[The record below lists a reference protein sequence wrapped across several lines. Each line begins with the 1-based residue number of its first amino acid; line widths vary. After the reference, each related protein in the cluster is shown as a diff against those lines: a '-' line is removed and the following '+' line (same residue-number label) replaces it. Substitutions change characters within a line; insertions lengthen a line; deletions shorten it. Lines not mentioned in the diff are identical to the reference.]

1 MAGGVGMNAAKYV
14 LAGGLAVVG
23 PHKPAVVNGGES
35 ISYGDLA
42 VRVSRFAGALREAGM
57 KPGDRV
63 ALFMLDH
70 ADLVSMYLAIIAAG
84 GVAVAVSTRATGD
97 DLRHIL
103 AIIRP
108 FAVIAE
114 SDFAPAITTGMAPNA
129 KLFLRQRHL
138 RSWMQRSETEFVPCV
153 RRPDDPAYWVMT
165 SGTTGQP
172 KAVEHRHDNVFACT
186 DYLVRG
192 LAATSADRFFPTSR
206 LNFAYALGAMFGAL
220 RLGATL
226 ILHEGWPTPPSVA
239 ATVELNRPS
248 IVLSVPTLFQRLCE
262 CGSPSKL
269 AFRAVRCYVSAGERL
284 PPQVGA
290 EWEKASGRPIIDAMS
305 CSELVHKIFA
315 NTLSAR
321 RAGSSGRP
329 VPGVEVRLI
338 DTDGSEITQSGRSG
352 QLEVRAPFLC
362 AGYRLD
368 DTQSRAAAH
377 RPTAR
382 FRGEWFATGDEYL
395 RDEDGFYHH
404 CGRSDDMLKTSGLWV
419 SPSEI
424 EDMLAGIPTVRE
436 AAAVLREGAAGL
448 SEIVLYIVATSS
460 AEGGAAIAAA
470 RAQLTRNLPAFKLP
484 RQYALAAQLPRT
496 PSGKIQRYKL
506 RAELQRSA

>member
-1 MAGGVGMNAAKYV
+1 
-14 LAGGLAVVG
+14 L
-23 PHKPAVVNGGES
+23 
-35 ISYGDLA
+35 
-42 VRVSRFAGALREAGM
+42 
-57 KPGDRV
+57 
-63 ALFMLDH
+63 
-70 ADLVSMYLAIIAAG
+70 
-84 GVAVAVSTRATGD
+84 
-97 DLRHIL
+97 
-103 AIIRP
+103 
-108 FAVIAE
+108 
-114 SDFAPAITTGMAPNA
+114 
-129 KLFLRQRHL
+129 
-138 RSWMQRSETEFVPCV
+138 
-153 RRPDDPAYWVMT
+153 
-165 SGTTGQP
+165 
-172 KAVEHRHDNVFACT
+172 
-186 DYLVRG
+186 
-192 LAATSADRFFPTSR
+192 
-206 LNFAYALGAMFGAL
+206 
-220 RLGATL
+220 
-226 ILHEGWPTPPSVA
+226 
-239 ATVELNRPS
+239 
-248 IVLSVPTLFQRLCE
+248 
-262 CGSPSKL
+262 
-269 AFRAVRCYVSAGERL
+269 
-284 PPQVGA
+284 
-290 EWEKASGRPIIDAMS
+290 
-305 CSELVHKIFA
+305 
-315 NTLSAR
+315 
-321 RAGSSGRP
+321 

-496 PSGKIQRYKL
+496 PTGKIQRYKL
-506 RAELQRSA
+506 RATEVAA

>member
-1 MAGGVGMNAAKYV
+1 MITVTVRRLDCGSSAMAGGVGMNAAKYV

-23 PHKPAVVNGGES
+23 PHKPAVVNGGVS

-70 ADLVSMYLAIIAAG
+70 SDLVSMYLAVIAAG

-114 SDFAPAITTGMAPNA
+114 SDFAPAITTSMAPNA

-138 RSWMQRSETEFVPCV
+138 RSWMQRSETELVPCV

-206 LNFAYALGAMFGAL
+206 LNFAYALGAMFGA
-220 RLGATL
+220 
-226 ILHEGWPTPPSVA
+226 
-239 ATVELNRPS
+239 
-248 IVLSVPTLFQRLCE
+248 
-262 CGSPSKL
+262 
-269 AFRAVRCYVSAGERL
+269 
-284 PPQVGA
+284 
-290 EWEKASGRPIIDAMS
+290 
-305 CSELVHKIFA
+305 
-315 NTLSAR
+315 
-321 RAGSSGRP
+321 
-329 VPGVEVRLI
+329 
-338 DTDGSEITQSGRSG
+338 
-352 QLEVRAPFLC
+352 
-362 AGYRLD
+362 
-368 DTQSRAAAH
+368 
-377 RPTAR
+377 
-382 FRGEWFATGDEYL
+382 
-395 RDEDGFYHH
+395 
-404 CGRSDDMLKTSGLWV
+404 
-419 SPSEI
+419 
-424 EDMLAGIPTVRE
+424 
-436 AAAVLREGAAGL
+436 
-448 SEIVLYIVATSS
+448 
-460 AEGGAAIAAA
+460 
-470 RAQLTRNLPAFKLP
+470 
-484 RQYALAAQLPRT
+484 
-496 PSGKIQRYKL
+496 
-506 RAELQRSA
+506 

>member
-1 MAGGVGMNAAKYV
+1 MNAAKYV

-70 ADLVSMYLAIIAAG
+70 ADLVSMYLAVIAAG

-239 ATVELNRPS
+239 ATV
-248 IVLSVPTLFQRLCE
+248 
-262 CGSPSKL
+262 
-269 AFRAVRCYVSAGERL
+269 
-284 PPQVGA
+284 
-290 EWEKASGRPIIDAMS
+290 
-305 CSELVHKIFA
+305 
-315 NTLSAR
+315 
-321 RAGSSGRP
+321 
-329 VPGVEVRLI
+329 
-338 DTDGSEITQSGRSG
+338 
-352 QLEVRAPFLC
+352 
-362 AGYRLD
+362 
-368 DTQSRAAAH
+368 
-377 RPTAR
+377 
-382 FRGEWFATGDEYL
+382 
-395 RDEDGFYHH
+395 
-404 CGRSDDMLKTSGLWV
+404 
-419 SPSEI
+419 
-424 EDMLAGIPTVRE
+424 
-436 AAAVLREGAAGL
+436 
-448 SEIVLYIVATSS
+448 
-460 AEGGAAIAAA
+460 
-470 RAQLTRNLPAFKLP
+470 
-484 RQYALAAQLPRT
+484 
-496 PSGKIQRYKL
+496 
-506 RAELQRSA
+506 

>member
-35 ISYGDLA
+35 TSYGDLA

-70 ADLVSMYLAIIAAG
+70 ADLVSMYLAVIAAG

-239 ATVELNRPS
+239 ATVELNQPS

-305 CSELVHKIFA
+305 CSELIHKIFA

>member
-14 LAGGLAVVG
+14 RAGGLAVVG

-70 ADLVSMYLAIIAAG
+70 ADLVSIYLAIIAAG

-114 SDFAPAITTGMAPNA
+114 SDFAPAVTTGIGPNA

-186 DYLVRG
+186 DYLVRS
-192 LAATSADRFFPTSR
+192 LAATSQIASSRPPASTSPTR
-206 LNFAYALGAMFGAL
+206 L
-220 RLGATL
+220 
-226 ILHEGWPTPPSVA
+226 
-239 ATVELNRPS
+239 
-248 IVLSVPTLFQRLCE
+248 
-262 CGSPSKL
+262 
-269 AFRAVRCYVSAGERL
+269 VRCSAHCVL
-284 PPQVGA
+284 
-290 EWEKASGRPIIDAMS
+290 
-305 CSELVHKIFA
+305 
-315 NTLSAR
+315 AR
-321 RAGSSGRP
+321 HSS
-329 VPGVEVRLI
+329 
-338 DTDGSEITQSGRSG
+338 
-352 QLEVRAPFLC
+352 
-362 AGYRLD
+362 Y
-368 DTQSRAAAH
+368 
-377 RPTAR
+377 
-382 FRGEWFATGDEYL
+382 
-395 RDEDGFYHH
+395 
-404 CGRSDDMLKTSGLWV
+404 
-419 SPSEI
+419 
-424 EDMLAGIPTVRE
+424 
-436 AAAVLREGAAGL
+436 
-448 SEIVLYIVATSS
+448 
-460 AEGGAAIAAA
+460 
-470 RAQLTRNLPAFKLP
+470 
-484 RQYALAAQLPRT
+484 
-496 PSGKIQRYKL
+496 
-506 RAELQRSA
+506 

>member
-1 MAGGVGMNAAKYV
+1 MNAAKYV

-23 PHKPAVVNGGES
+23 PDKPAVMNGADS
-35 ISYGDLA
+35 VSYGDLA
-42 VRVSRFAGALREAGM
+42 VRVSRFAAALREAGM

-63 ALFMLDH
+63 AMLMLDH
-70 ADLVSMYLAIIAAG
+70 TDLVSTYLAVIAAG
-84 GVAVAVSTRATGD
+84 GVAITLSMRATSD
-97 DLRHIL
+97 DLRHML
-103 AIIRP
+103 AIVRP

-114 SDFAPAITTGMAPNA
+114 SEFAPPVAAGLAPSA
-129 KLFLRQRHL
+129 KLFLRQHHL

-172 KAVEHRHDNVFACT
+172 KAVEHRHDNVCACT
-186 DYLVRG
+186 NYLVRG
-192 LAATSADRFFPTSR
+192 LAATAADRFFPTSR

-226 ILHEGWPTPPSVA
+226 ILHERWPTPPSIA
-239 ATVELNRPS
+239 AMVELNRPS
-248 IVLSVPTLFQRLCE
+248 IVFSVPTLFHKLCE
-262 CGSPSKL
+262 SGFPSQF

-284 PPQVGA
+284 PPRIGV
-290 EWEKASGRPIIDAMS
+290 EWEKATGRPIIDAMS

-315 NTLSAR
+315 NTLSTR
-321 RAGSSGRP
+321 RAGSSGLP

-338 DTDGSEITQSGRSG
+338 DQDGSEITQPGRSG
-352 QLEVRAPFLC
+352 RLEVRAPFLC
-362 AGYRLD
+362 AGYRLAD
-368 DTQSRAAAH
+368 APPHALAH
-377 RPTAR
+377 RPTER

-404 CGRSDDMLKTSGLWV
+404 CGRSDDMLKVSGLWV

-424 EDMLAGIPTVRE
+424 EDVLAEIPTITE

-448 SEIVLYIVATSS
+448 SEIVLYVVATSN
-460 AEGGAAIAAA
+460 ADGDAAVAAA
-470 RAQLTRNLPAFKLP
+470 REQLTRRLPAFKLP
-484 RQYALAAQLPRT
+484 RRYALAAELPRT
-496 PSGKIQRYKL
+496 ATGKIQRYKL
-506 RAELQRSA
+506 RAELQHSA